1 MVREMVDLS
10 KCWRVGVGLIR
21 HARRGGDGEG
31 EHMHTQ
37 TADLGVYACLHACE
51 GEGGCTW
58 MAERTRVAHN
68 WRGGSSCPT
77 RFDVGGDEWGRGGAR
92 GDGERERVPRR
103 EAQSWHWA
111 SRHAEGEEKST
122 GTHQSILRI
131 GCRQGLTGT
140 SKILIVSEN

>member
-1 MVREMVDLS
+1 MVREMVGLS

-103 EAQSWHWA
+103 GMGSSVMALGLEA
-111 SRHAEGEEKST
+111 
-122 GTHQSILRI
+122 
-131 GCRQGLTGT
+131 C
-140 SKILIVSEN
+140 